1 MADLAAW
8 HAQAREVR
16 GLIISESSKVRYIR
30 SIIRCFSWLWK
41 FYPALFT
48 PEFVDLLDDKD
59 TGPTRDE
66 IKKFIDHPP
75 SELNVK
81 PIFFQHLKIE
91 QQWLPAKE
99 CGRPS
104 LCTQTFISYL
114 SRTSNWESNCW
125 SDWFVF
131 HYRYYDHY
139 MSYLLCSNLHGICRC
154 CYHFRDSWFFLKKLE
169 TYKGIQRQNA

>member
-8 HAQAREVR
+8 HAQPREVR
-16 GLIISESSKVRYIR
+16 GLIISESSKVGYIR
-30 SIIRCFSWLWK
+30 SIICWFSCLWK

-48 PEFVDLLDDKD
+48 PEFVDSLDDKD

-66 IKKFIDHPP
+66 IKTFIDHPP

-91 QQWLPAKE
+91 QHFTPWIM
-99 CGRPS
+99 S
-104 LCTQTFISYL
+104 LRNANGSQSKNADGHRSALKHLFRTFQELQTEKATADLTGF
-114 SRTSNWESNCW
+114 
-125 SDWFVF
+125 FF
-131 HYRYYDHY
+131 HHYDHY

-154 CYHFRDSWFFLKKLE
+154 CYHFRDS
-169 TYKGIQRQNA
+169 